1 MTDTPPQPLPS
12 PSPLPPANAPL
23 NDERQMAFIVYLAYL
38 ASIVFQPLSLVGVV
52 LAYVSRDTAP
62 DWLQSHYS
70 YQIRTFWIGLL
81 YLAVSVLLCFVLIGF
96 VLLLACLAWFII
108 RCALGIDRI
117 FKREPPANPL
127 SWLI

>member
-1 MTDTPPQPLPS
+1 MTETPP
-12 PSPLPPANAPL
+12 PLPPTPTANGPL
-23 NDERQMAFIVYLAYL
+23 SDERQIAFVIYLCYL
-38 ASIVFQPLSLVGVV
+38 GSFVVQPLSLVGVV
-52 LAYVSRDTAP
+52 MAYVYRDAAP
-62 DWLQSHYS
+62 DWLKAHLN

-96 VLLLACLAWFII
+96 VLLLAWVAWVVV

-117 FKREPPANPL
+117 LKREPPANPQ

>member
-1 MTDTPPQPLPS
+1 MTDTPPPP
-12 PSPLPPANAPL
+12 PPFPPANAPL
-23 NDERQMAFIVYLAYL
+23 NDERQMAFVVYLCYL
-38 ASIVFQPLSLVGVV
+38 ASFVVQPLSLVGVV
-52 LAYVSRDTAP
+52 LAYVYRDAAP
-62 DWLQSHYS
+62 DWLKAHYT

-96 VLLLACLAWFII
+96 VLLLACMAWFVV

-117 FKREPPANPL
+117 LKREPPANPL

>member
-1 MTDTPPQPLPS
+1 MTDTPPPP
-12 PSPLPPANAPL
+12 PPFPPANAPL
-23 NDERQMAFIVYLAYL
+23 NDERQMAFVVYLCYL
-38 ASIVFQPLSLVGVV
+38 GSFIVQPLSLVGVV
-52 LAYVSRDTAP
+52 LAYVYRDAAP
-62 DWLQSHYS
+62 DWLKAHFA

-96 VLLLACLAWFII
+96 VLLLACMAWFVV

-117 FKREPPANPL
+117 LKREPPANPQ